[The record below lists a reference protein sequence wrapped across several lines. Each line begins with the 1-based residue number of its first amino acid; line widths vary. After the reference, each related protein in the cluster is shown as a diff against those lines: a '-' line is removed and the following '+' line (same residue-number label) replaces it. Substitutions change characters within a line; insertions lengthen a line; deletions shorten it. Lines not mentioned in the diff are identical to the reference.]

1 MKLAVLVLCAAL
13 LSAPLWAAT
22 APGAPASPKI
32 MSQRTLN
39 INNWTITC
47 TNYGP
52 FVDGGFWGGP
62 SYNYIYGAG
71 LWVGGF
77 NATDT
82 MVAVGYNP
90 NSGQHETGPANPY
103 TWDFSNYLTD
113 SVSRLYLSTDP
124 NDLAAWP
131 LRDSLNNPII
141 ISVQDGF
148 AAVSDENPAFV
159 FSGEQRLNIRYYQQ
173 SFAWNYGGAGDLV
186 IFYFSLINPNPDTL
200 RRIYAG
206 PCVDADIGNEAGSAA
221 NDLTSFDYTRNLA
234 FQYQTTPEPG
244 WPVTG
249 VVGCRFF
256 ESPVNNYYD
265 TVWVV
270 DNQYPHGIAPG
281 QQLGLTAMKIF
292 TIDVDPATD
301 SERYLVL
308 QGYDYN
314 TMVMDAYDE
323 TGDDVPGDKRFVM
336 VSGPFDLAPG
346 DTATICVGVMA
357 ALDTTILKIL
367 SDSAQ
372 SVYNTYVGAG
382 GAPPDVAPVSEMRAR
397 NQPNPFTRTTT
408 INYQLTR
415 PGLVSLKVYNV
426 TGQLVRTLV
435 DGTSPSAASPRGEGR
450 VGSVS
455 WDGRD
460 ERGRM
465 AAAGVYL
472 YQLRAGDKALTRKM
486 VLLR

>member
-1 MKLAVLVLCAAL
+1 MKILVCFLCAAL
-13 LSAPLWAAT
+13 LLSASLLAAT
-22 APGAPASPKI
+22 APGALSYPDI
-32 MSQRTLN
+32 MSQRALN
-39 INNWTITC
+39 INNWSIAC

-52 FVDGGFWGGP
+52 FVNPGGGNPGGYWGGP
-62 SYNYIYGAG
+62 TYNYIYGAG
-71 LWVGGF
+71 LWVGGIIGGDL
-77 NATDT
+77 A
-82 MVAVGYNP
+82 VAVGYNP
-90 NSGQHETGPANPY
+90 NSGQHEMGPANPY
-103 TWDFSNYLTD
+103 TWDFSNYSTD
-113 SVSRLYLSTDP
+113 SLSRLYLSTDP

-141 ISVQDGF
+141 ISAQDGF
-148 AAVSDENPAFV
+148 TAVSDENPAFT

-173 SFAWNYGGAGDLV
+173 SFAWNYAGAGDLV

-200 RRIYAG
+200 RRVYAG
-206 PCVDADIGNEAGSAA
+206 PCVDADIGNESGTNA
-221 NDLTSFDYTRNLA
+221 NDLTSFDYARNLT
-234 FQYQTTPEPG
+234 FQYQTTPESG

-270 DNQYPHGIAPG
+270 DNQYPHGVAPG

-301 SERYLVL
+301 SDRYLVL

-323 TGDDVPGDKRFVM
+323 TGDDAPGDKRFVM

-346 DTATICVGVMA
+346 DTATLCVGVMA

-372 SVYNTYVGAG
+372 SVYNTYVGVG
-382 GAPPDVAPVSEMRAR
+382 GAPPAVAPVRELKA
-397 NQPNPFTRTTT
+397 QCLPNPFRRTAT
-408 INYQLTR
+408 IRYQVAR
-415 PGLVSLKVYNV
+415 PGPASLEVYNV
-426 TGQLVRTLV
+426 AGQLVRTLV
-435 DGTSPSAASPRGEGR
+435 RADLQAGRHSA
-450 VGSVS
+450 S

-460 ERGRM
+460 ESGR
-465 AAAGVYL
+465 AVSAGIYL
-472 YQLRAGDKALTRKM
+472 YRLRAGGGTLAGKM
-486 VLLR
+486 VLVR